1 MSSAANDHN
10 VVTNAPLT
18 VETIEEGTTIKKTT
32 GSVLH
37 ATMSTSLGEPNAT
50 VVVKPKKGTLKP
62 TNHRSETT
70 TAQAIDANDRNRNV
84 TDATIGNAPPVAT
97 LTSHSGRNATV
108 VESRNQAVV
117 KDDHVEA
124 SQIVANEE
132 EEILTDVEETAIEAV
147 GLAETEEE
155 EILTDVEETATEAV
169 DSVETEE
176 EEILTDA
183 EETATEAVD
192 SVEIA
197 EEEILT
203 DVVETATEAVDLV
216 ATEMVVMTGVT
227 LDEVVQTVTVM
238 MNAPMSAIVK
248 PEENVQDMHT
258 TEDLNRFVLDAIKT
272 KIETN
277 EVNGRDS
284 RSPLLGCA

>member
-70 TAQAIDANDRNRNV
+70 TAQAIDANDRNRNA

-124 SQIVANEE
+124 SQNVAN
-132 EEILTDVEETAIEAV
+132 
-147 GLAETEEE
+147 EEE

-176 EEILTDA
+176 EEILTDVVEIA
-183 EETATEAVD
+183 KEAVD
-192 SVEIA
+192 SVEVA